1 MICPYICHVVQ
12 TNQNR
17 YEYDDDGRNTFHEHV
32 LVETKKPMD
41 CARGDAGPGGMGNA
55 PTEVERYAD
64 AEVSGGRTGG
74 YGGTL

>member
-12 TNQNR
+12 TNKNR

-41 CARGDAGPGGMGNA
+41 CAKGGCGA
-55 PTEVERYAD
+55 WRDGKCT
-64 AEVSGGRTGG
+64 
-74 YGGTL
+74 YGGGEIC